1 MKGLR
6 TRLNDPPFVS
16 YIGLG
21 PFLVVWG
28 NGLEV
33 DVGRLYFRFRVR
45 AGRRPKTH
53 RLTDEEYGQLIGAP
67 VPDGLDND

>member
-21 PFLVVWG
+21 PFFVAWG
-28 NGLEV
+28 NGLEL
-33 DVGRLYFRFRVR
+33 DIGRLYFRIRIR
-45 AGRRPKTH
+45 AGRRPKT
-53 RLTDEEYGQLIGAP
+53 RPVSVQDCEREESNG
-67 VPDGLDND
+67 